1 MLRNLNSLIKNIPFP
16 YRKRKIGLALS
27 GGSTYGAAHV
37 GVMEVLDKYGIQP
50 DMIAGTSAGA
60 LVGAAYCA
68 GVPLKEIETLFLTM
82 SWPTLLKL
90 SIRSQLSIFDTQP
103 MEEFLRKKLGD
114 IEFKDLKIP
123 FAAIACDIHTGERV
137 VLQSG
142 PVAPAV
148 RASAAIP
155 GLFSPVEIGGRLLV
169 DGGIVDNLPV
179 DLIRLMGA
187 DYVIASD
194 VSRRG
199 PGNKKPDNAF
209 EILLA
214 MIYIMQERAALPKAD
229 LCECYIRP
237 QVSQYSSWG
246 FKDAARMVDAGREAA
261 GSALP
266 KLRRNLR
273 IEA

>member
-1 MLRNLNSLIKNIPFP
+1 MLRNLYSHIKDIPIP
-16 YRKRKIGLALS
+16 YRRRKIGFALS

-37 GVMEVLDKYGIQP
+37 GVMEELDENSIRP

-68 GVPLKEIETLFLTM
+68 GVPLREIETLFLTM
-82 SWPTLLKL
+82 NWPTLLRL

-114 IEFKDLKIP
+114 IEFKDLKVP

-155 GLFSPVEIGGRLLV
+155 GLFSPVEIGERLLV

-179 DLIRLMGA
+179 DLVRSMGA

-194 VSRRG
+194 VSKRG
-199 PGNKKPDNAF
+199 PGNKKPENAF

-214 MIYIMQERAALPKAD
+214 MTYIMQERAALPNAD

-261 GSALP
+261 RSALP
-266 KLRRNLR
+266 KLKRNLR
-273 IEA
+273 IKA